1 MKNIRQT
8 ARVFLVSAQAVLAGC
23 ATTAVEK
30 PYVAS
35 ADYSVY
41 RLPYNQLGCFLK
53 DGADY
58 NECVVEKARV
68 EGKALATAWCARD
81 GKEAV
86 EREARIVTQTLPRHI
101 SGVGGG
107 TVINETT
114 SSVNYFFHCRQQST
128 KT

>member
-1 MKNIRQT
+1 MGSIRQT
-8 ARVFLVSAQAVLAGC
+8 ARIILVSALAVLAGC

-30 PYVAS
+30 PYVTS
-35 ADYSVY
+35 ADYSMY

-53 DGADY
+53 DGAEH

-68 EGKALATAWCARD
+68 KGKALATAWCAND

-114 SSVNYFFHCRQQST
+114 SNVNYFFHCRQQST